1 MTEKK
6 QPPPLP
12 VVLELAP
19 LPREQVGPFLL
30 LGLDKDADRDT
41 IEAHWAQRIK
51 WARQKQ
57 IKVPL
62 EDINWAREI
71 LSDPERRLLAAVST
85 LNVDTA
91 AGVLAELERKYTQA
105 SGQATGG
112 QPIDQETDL
121 STYSPDVEVPGVEE
135 VRAAIVVPEIPREFP
150 VVRELLKQAVDQPLD
165 PWAVEGQNTRSEE
178 RHQS

>member
-1 MTEKK
+1 MTERK

-30 LGLDKDADRDT
+30 LGLDKNADREA

-62 EDINWAREI
+62 EDINWAREM
-71 LSDPERRLLAAVST
+71 LNDPERRLHAAAAS

-91 AGVLAELERKYTQA
+91 DQILAGLERKYTHTT
-105 SGQATGG
+105 GQTAGG
-112 QPIDQETDL
+112 RPLDEEKDL
-121 STYSPDVEVPGVEE
+121 SSYAPAVDVPSLDEI
-135 VRAAIVVPEIPREFP
+135 RAAITVPDIPREFP
-150 VVRELLKQAVDQPLD
+150 AVRALLKQAVDQPLD
-165 PWAVEGQNTRSEE
+165 PWSIEGRSTESE
-178 RHQS
+178 GREQT